1 MRVDAYNQITQMY
14 QTTKAKVKNTNRSE
28 KTSDSLQLSQTG
40 KDYQV
45 AKQAVREVPDVRE
58 DRVNQI
64 KEGLA
69 SGTYQVS
76 GEEFAEKVL
85 ARYFDSI
92 I

>member
-14 QTTKAKVKNTNRSE
+14 QTTKANVKNTNRSE
-28 KTSDSLQLSQTG
+28 KTSDSLHISQTG

-58 DRVNQI
+58 DKVNQI
-64 KEGLA
+64 KESLA
-69 SGTYQVS
+69 SGTYQVT

>member
-14 QTTKAKVKNTNRSE
+14 QTTKAKVKNAGKSE
-28 KTSDSLQLSQTG
+28 KASDSLQLSQTG

-45 AKQAVREVPDVRE
+45 AKQAVKDASDIRE

-64 KEGLA
+64 KESLA
-69 SGTYQVS
+69 SGTYQVT

-85 ARYFDSI
+85 SRYFDSI